1 MKIDPIHPAGQ
12 PDRQNPSEQGA
23 QVIKVLL
30 FFRWAS
36 LVPAL
41 IVWLISPAAAPL
53 TGWALLALAAITSVI
68 SLRHRALNRQ
78 LQQTPWL
85 LAVDLALS
93 AAAVALTGGAV
104 SPFYFHALSPILAAA
119 FFFKI
124 RGGLT
129 TAFAF
134 TPLYISALFY
144 AQRQPT
150 VVVPSSIELYLGL
163 TQLFT
168 VYLIAVIFGYSAR
181 LLETLRQQTDR
192 LSRTSQEL
200 MQSNAELEHMNQQ
213 LRLIQSLTLSLQS
226 AVEPVEMQQVLLKG
240 LVEEMGY
247 CTAAVALS
255 DGDGALVGWMR
266 RSRNDAEAHCA
277 AQEVVLNLRQ
287 AGESLVGRAVH
298 ARRFISADAQTPPT
312 GEAMLDSWLRLE
324 RAYVVAPLHLR
335 GNLIGVLLAEMEEL
349 AAPTD
354 AKFTPLM
361 LVANHASVALGSL
374 RLCIERTQRLASE
387 EVRNRIAA
395 DIHDSVSQQ
404 LFGLAYGLNAC
415 NQLLEQHPEA
425 TAQVKAQLADLEPL
439 AFAALH
445 QMRSAILGLA
455 PGGLDSRRLAAG
467 LRKHM
472 NSLCIGRRLAFDVYV
487 TPAFDRW
494 PLALRHELLLIAQ
507 EGVANI
513 ARHANAC
520 QARIAIEECN
530 GGVAVTIE
538 DDGVGFDPAQAAIL
552 DGVGLDGIR
561 RRAER
566 LGGRFLHET
575 RPGEGVRLYIDIPLQ
590 RAAPLP

>member
-1 MKIDPIHPAGQ
+1 MRIDPTRPTNRSDQ
-12 PDRQNPSEQGA
+12 RNQSEQGT
-23 QVIKVLL
+23 QVIQVLL
-30 FFRWAS
+30 LFRWAS
-36 LVPAL
+36 LAPAL

-53 TGWALLALAAITSVI
+53 TGWMLLALATITAII
-68 SLRHRALNRQ
+68 SLRHRTLNRW
-78 LQQTPWL
+78 LQQKPWL
-85 LAVDLALS
+85 LSIDLALS
-93 AAAVALTGGAV
+93 AAAIALTDGVISA
-104 SPFYFHALSPILAAA
+104 FYFHALSPILAAA

-129 TAFAF
+129 TALAF
-134 TPLYISALFY
+134 TPLYISAVLL
-144 AQRQPT
+144 ARQQPT
-150 VVVPSSIELYLGL
+150 TVVPTSIELYLGL

-181 LLETLRQQTDR
+181 LLETLRQQTER

-200 MQSNAELEHMNQQ
+200 IQSNAELEHMNQQ

-247 CTAAVALS
+247 HTAAVALN
-255 DGDGALVGWMR
+255 DGDGALVGWMLR
-266 RSRNDAEAHCA
+266 RRNDAEAYSA
-277 AQEVVLNLRQ
+277 AQEMTLDLQ
-287 AGESLVGRAVH
+287 KAEESPVGRAV
-298 ARRFISADAQTPPT
+298 RTQRFSSAGVQTPPT
-312 GEAMLDSWLRLE
+312 GEAALDGWLHFE
-324 RAYVVAPLHLR
+324 RAYVAAPLHLR
-335 GNLIGVLLAEMEEL
+335 GNLIGVLLVETEEL
-349 AAPTD
+349 AAPSD
-354 AKFTPLM
+354 AKLTPLA

-425 TAQVKAQLADLEPL
+425 TAQVKAQLANLEPL

-445 QMRSAILGLA
+445 QMRSAVLGLA
-455 PGGLDSRRLAAG
+455 PGGLDGRRLIAG

-472 NSLCIGRRLAFDVYV
+472 ASLCVGRTVAFDVYV
-487 TPAFDRW
+487 TPTFDRW

-520 QARIAIEECN
+520 HARLEIAEHN
-530 GGVAVTIE
+530 GAVVVYIE
-538 DDGVGFDPAQAAIL
+538 DDGVGFDPAQATIV

-561 RRAER
+561 RRVER
-566 LGGRFLHET
+566 LGGRFSHEAC
-575 RPGEGVRLYIDIPLQ
+575 PGAGVRLHIDIPLP
-590 RAAPLP
+590 RPAMAR